1 MRLLVAEAD
10 TSLAEFLQTRL
21 QQEHFAV
28 QLASTGDQISKF
40 GEKSLFDLILL
51 DLNLPGVPGPDYL
64 RHLQSRWPEAPV
76 VLLSSA
82 SSVEERIKGLDAGAD
97 DIIMKPFAWSE
108 LAARIRAV
116 LRRRNRPSREV
127 FQYEDLEVNG
137 VSHEVRRAGRPAPR
151 NTPCWNSCCGIPD
164 VQYPARQSSRKFG
177 GFTAIPSPTWW
188 TCTSTT
194 CGAKLIPGQ
203 TTRSSA
209 QSAASATKSVATTA
223 QLELPYCFPVAKP
236 KLGTKPLPYWYRL
249 KLRFLTLPSS
259 NYFSTPGLYPSESR
273 PASYY

>member
-21 QQEHFAV
+21 QQEHFVV

-116 LRRRNRPSREV
+116 LRRRNRSSREV
-127 FQYEDLEVNG
+127 FQYEDLEVNR
-137 VSHEVRRAGRPAPR
+137 VSHEVRRAGRPVELSPKEYALLEFLLR
-151 NTPCWNSCCGIPD
+151 NPGRPVSRAAIIEEVWRIHGDSITNVVD
-164 VQYPARQSSRKFG
+164 VYINYLRRKIDSGADHPLIRTIRGVGYQIG
-177 GFTAIPSPTWW
+177 GNHRA
-188 TCTSTT
+188 
-194 CGAKLIPGQ
+194 
-203 TTRSSA
+203 
-209 QSAASATKSVATTA
+209 V
-223 QLELPYCFPVAKP
+223 
-236 KLGTKPLPYWYRL
+236 
-249 KLRFLTLPSS
+249 
-259 NYFSTPGLYPSESR
+259 
-273 PASYY
+273 